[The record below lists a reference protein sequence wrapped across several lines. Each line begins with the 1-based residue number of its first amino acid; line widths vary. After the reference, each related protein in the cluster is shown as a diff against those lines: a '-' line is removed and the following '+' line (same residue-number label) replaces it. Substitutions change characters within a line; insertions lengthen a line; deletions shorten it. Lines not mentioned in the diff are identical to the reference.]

1 MNHNRLIDLLNDL
14 PVPWQTS
21 NPLPDLSVQS
31 IQYDSRRVSKGDVFV
46 AISGGN
52 TDSHEFIPDAVQK
65 GAVAVV
71 GTRSGLI
78 LPVPYIRVEDSR
90 EALAYLAA
98 SFYDHPARKMTVIGV
113 TGTDGKTT
121 TANLIYEI
129 LNAAGMKVGL
139 VSTVNA
145 KIGSEV
151 IDTGFH
157 VTTPEATDVQ
167 RYLAEMVGAGMTHVV
182 LETTS
187 HGLAQYRVLGCEYD
201 IAVITNI
208 THEHL
213 DYHGSYE
220 EYRAAKARMF
230 TALAQTTIK
239 PSGNP
244 RLAVLNRDDISYPY
258 LSSIV
263 TTTQVSYALEGEADL
278 TAVDIKTT
286 SRGVDFIVKENNLTE
301 IVHCNIP
308 GRYNVS
314 NCLAAIAAAR
324 GLGVSLQTA
333 ASGIMRL
340 SGVPGRMEAIDFGQP
355 FTAIVDFAHT
365 PNALKVALETAR
377 EMTGKR
383 IIAVFGSAGLRDRQK
398 RRMMAEVSTTLAD
411 ITILTA
417 EDPRTESLEAILEEM
432 ASAAQ
437 ASGGIEGS
445 TFFRVPDRGEAIRQA
460 VNMAQPGDLV
470 ITCGKGHE
478 QSMCFGTIEY
488 PWDDRNALKA
498 ALAERLNLPGFQM
511 PSLPT
516 SNLA

>member
-1 MNHNRLIDLLNDL
+1 
-14 PVPWQTS
+14 
-21 NPLPDLSVQS
+21 
-31 IQYDSRRVSKGDVFV
+31 
-46 AISGGN
+46 
-52 TDSHEFIPDAVQK
+52 
-65 GAVAVV
+65 
-71 GTRSGLI
+71 
-78 LPVPYIRVEDSR
+78 
-90 EALAYLAA
+90 
-98 SFYDHPARKMTVIGV
+98 
-113 TGTDGKTT
+113 
-121 TANLIYEI
+121 
-129 LNAAGMKVGL
+129 
-139 VSTVNA
+139 
-145 KIGSEV
+145 
-151 IDTGFH
+151 
-157 VTTPEATDVQ
+157 
-167 RYLAEMVGAGMTHVV
+167 
-182 LETTS
+182 
-187 HGLAQYRVLGCEYD
+187 
-201 IAVITNI
+201 
-208 THEHL
+208 
-213 DYHGSYE
+213 
-220 EYRAAKARMF
+220 
-230 TALAQTTIK
+230 
-239 PSGNP
+239 P

-263 TTTQVSYALEGEADL
+263 TTRQVSYALEGEADL
-278 TAVDIKTT
+278 TALEIKTN
-286 SRGVDFIVKENNLTE
+286 SSGVDFIVQENHLTE

-377 EMTGKR
+377 EMTGRR

-398 RRMMAEVSTTLAD
+398 RRMMAEVSTALAD

-417 EDPRTESLEAILEEM
+417 EDPRTESLDAILEEM

-488 PWDDRNALKA
+488 PWDDRSALKA
-498 ALAERLNLPGFQM
+498 ALAERLNLTGFQM
-511 PSLPT
+511 PPLPT